1 MTLGEF
7 KKKTEGYPDHLEL
20 FIDERLTEFKYGLVN
35 SIEKKVIGFME
46 DPFDTEPKAKA
57 EVIVFSEE

>member
-7 KKKTEGYPDHLEL
+7 KKKTADFPDHLDL

-35 SIEKKVIGFME
+35 SIERKKINFSEENGGG
-46 DPFDTEPKAKA
+46 PTAKA
-57 EVIVFSEE
+57 EVIVLSED

>member
-7 KKKTEGYPDHLEL
+7 RKKTEGWPDTLDL

-35 SIEKKVIGFME
+35 SIERKEINFSE
-46 DPFDTEPKAKA
+46 YFDSRPLAKG
-57 EVIVFSEE
+57 EVIVFSED